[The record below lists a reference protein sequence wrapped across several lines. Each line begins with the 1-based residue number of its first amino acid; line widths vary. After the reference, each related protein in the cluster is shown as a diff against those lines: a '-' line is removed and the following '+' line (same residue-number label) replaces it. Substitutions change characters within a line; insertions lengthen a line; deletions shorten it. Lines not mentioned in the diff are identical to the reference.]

1 MSGARRI
8 LILLVGTLLIGAQVA
23 CSLSLGGEEKTDT
36 PSDGGSGANPVT
48 APEVWIREPANGA
61 QVPAEQPVYI
71 TVETGSATTHFTL
84 NAGGRVV
91 SSVALPGDSPGP
103 AQAILRWTPAQAGS
117 YNLEVIAYN
126 ETAISVPAELVLTVT
141 GAVSASGA
149 DTSPVTGCTARVMVS
164 QLNFRDGPSTGN
176 AQLGRFSVGETS
188 MVIGRNADASWYQVQ
203 RINGQQVWVINNP
216 SWLQVDGQC
225 SSLSVVG

>member
-1 MSGARRI
+1 MSGVRRI
-8 LILLVGTLLIGAQVA
+8 LILLAGTMLIGAQVA
-23 CSLSLGGEEKTDT
+23 CSLSLGGEEDT
-36 PSDGGSGANPVT
+36 GSTTSDGGGANPVT
-48 APEVWIREPANGA
+48 APVVWIREPANGA

-71 TVETGSATTHFTL
+71 TVETDSATTHFTL

-126 ETAISVPAELVLTVT
+126 ETAISAPAALVLSVT
-141 GAVSASGA
+141 GAVSTSGA
-149 DTSPVTGCTARVMVS
+149 GTSPVTGCTARVMVS
-164 QLNFRDGPSTGN
+164 QLNFRDGPGTSN
-176 AQLGRFSVGETS
+176 AQLGQFSVGETS
-188 MVIGRNADASWYQVQ
+188 MVIGRNSDGSWYQVQ
-203 RINGQQVWVINNP
+203 RINGQQVWVSNNP